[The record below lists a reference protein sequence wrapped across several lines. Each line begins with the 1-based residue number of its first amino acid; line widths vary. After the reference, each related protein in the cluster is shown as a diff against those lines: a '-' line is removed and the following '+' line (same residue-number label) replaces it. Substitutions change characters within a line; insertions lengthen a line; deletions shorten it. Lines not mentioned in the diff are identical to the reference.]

1 MSNINAAKLIIENIQ
16 LIEQMRNLLEG
27 ELGEKFFN
35 AVDAVIKQSVESF
48 DEKMIAGYNFCEEAD
63 TWFFSPKWK
72 VGEARNPQSAQ
83 EWKNVYALYRLSNE
97 SANDEENNYYLT
109 DFLENDVDRMF
120 FNFEIWK
127 HNINK
132 MSAKEWKEFVA
143 KINQDYPQLEQLGFK
158 FNPEGNW
165 YLPIASLDKQAVIK
179 NYENDTLEDALTP
192 ITEALEKVKQVHPYF
207 DQIVQA
213 AIAKFGRI
221 GIEEVV

>member
-1 MSNINAAKLIIENIQ
+1 MSNINAVKLIIENMQ
-16 LIEQMRNLLEG
+16 LIEQVKNLLEG
-27 ELGEKFFN
+27 ELAEKFFN
-35 AVDAVIKQSVESF
+35 AVDAIIKQSVDSF
-48 DEKMIAGYNFCEEAD
+48 DEKMIAGYNFTEEAD
-63 TWFFSPKWK
+63 TWFFLSKWK
-72 VGEARNPQSAQ
+72 AGEAETPYSTQD
-83 EWKNVYALYRLSNE
+83 WKNVYALYRLQPE
-97 SANDEENNYYLT
+97 EANDETNNYYLT
-109 DFLENDVDRMF
+109 DFLENDVDRMV